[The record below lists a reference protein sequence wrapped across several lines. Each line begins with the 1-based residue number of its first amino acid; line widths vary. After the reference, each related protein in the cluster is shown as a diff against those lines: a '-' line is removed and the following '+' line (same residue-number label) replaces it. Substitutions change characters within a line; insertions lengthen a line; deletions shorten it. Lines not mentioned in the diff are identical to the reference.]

1 MLVLG
6 LASSCSSAKST
17 GVASTKSAQSNST
30 TIAVSVPL
38 PADTGPTTTLAPP
51 DGAAVLQAAFD
62 QVAAGYHFVTIATV
76 NGAVAISAE
85 GDHVAEGTRL
95 SVASNGAA
103 VDYVVTPDGTWVKKD
118 GTWTEISDPAPVSD
132 PIGVLRAPTSVTVTS
147 YGAGAP
153 TVLTATYLPATLS
166 LPGDAPR
173 TWWRVVGN
181 RGSVSRGWNAG
192 NHQG

>member
-1 MLVLG
+1 M
-6 LASSCSSAKST
+6 
-17 GVASTKSAQSNST
+17 
-30 TIAVSVPL
+30 PL

-166 LPGDAPR
+166 LPGDAPVS
-173 TWWRVVGN
+173 VVFTINGAVL
-181 RGSVSRGWNAG
+181 GSLAYSTATDTGPADVHSDITALVDTSPVTLPKV
-192 NHQG
+192 